1 MKSNKK
7 LSAAVIGLFLRGRKL
22 IILLAFILQSFFK
35 VPKSIRLN
43 ATHYFIIK
51 IHNKREL
58 PQVASNHSSD
68 IS

>member
-7 LSAAVIGLFLRGRKL
+7 LSAAITGLFLRGREL
-22 IILLAFILQSFFK
+22 IVSLAFISQSFFK

-51 IHNKREL
+51 ILNKSEL
-58 PQVASNHSSD
+58 PQVASHHSSN

>member
-22 IILLAFILQSFFK
+22 IISLAFILQSFFK